1 MLGTSSPWEF
11 RSAPKHRELAA
22 RVVSIGETAR
32 RLESLIARVPITRIS
47 DLTPLDPLGLPVYVS
62 VTPLARDLTTH
73 AGKGTDRPA
82 ARVSAIMEAIERVS
96 AEGAETAVRASF
108 AKLSAGTVPPLDP
121 HLFDLPPDTSYRPTR
136 ACAWVLAHDF
146 QQDRAAMLAR
156 DLAINPPEEGILRS
170 VDTNGLA
177 SGNTHLEAVVHGIC
191 EVLERDALSQ
201 LEFRLRYADPASAS
215 LWTCS
220 RACPTLPPA
229 AARWLEQLLRLD
241 LQVAIQ
247 WIPTD
252 VGVATFRTVIVDPA
266 YPSAGGT
273 RAAFFVGLGTHP
285 DASTA
290 LMRSLTEAVQSRVGS
305 IQGARDSF
313 NTLGGTQRSVFSRLD
328 SIVGAPSIPFSAI
341 PSFTSQDLL
350 EDFRYLLGCL
360 ARAGISGVFA
370 VDLTRR
376 DLGIP
381 VVRVRISG
389 LSSFV
394 VNRRRVGWRCLKH
407 LL

>member
-1 MLGTSSPWEF
+1 MLANSSAWEF
-11 RSAPKHRELAA
+11 RSAPKHRQAES
-22 RVVSIGETAR
+22 RVVSIEETAR
-32 RLESLIARVPITRIS
+32 RLEPLIARVPITRIS
-47 DLTPLDPLGLPVYVS
+47 DLTPLDPLGLPVYVC

-73 AGKGTDRPA
+73 AGKGADRAA

-108 AKLSAGTVPPLDP
+108 AKLSAGALAPVDP
-121 HLFDLPPDTSYRPTR
+121 HLFDLPSDTSYRPTR
-136 ACAWVLAHDF
+136 ACSWVLAHDLL
-146 QQDRAAMLAR
+146 QDRAAMIAK
-156 DLAINPPEEGILRS
+156 DLAINPPTEGILRS

-177 SGNTHLEAVVHGIC
+177 SGNTHLEAIVHGIC

-201 LEFRLRYADPASAS
+201 LEFRLTYADAATANLWTSSPAS
-215 LWTCS
+215 
-220 RACPTLPPA
+220 PTFPPA
-229 AARWLEQLLRLD
+229 AGRWVERLLRLD

-252 VGVATFRTVIVDPA
+252 IGVATFRTVIVDPA
-266 YPSAGGT
+266 YPSPGGT
-273 RAAFFVGLGTHP
+273 RAAFFAGLGTHP
-285 DASTA
+285 NAGVA

-328 SIVGAPSIPFSAI
+328 SVVGVPTIPFSAI
-341 PSFTSQDLL
+341 PSFTSHDLL
-350 EDFRYLLGCL
+350 EDFRYLSGCL
-360 ARAGISGVFA
+360 ERAGITGVFA
-370 VDLTRR
+370 VDLTRP